1 MKWPEDAEH
10 CVHFMFTLTALRL
23 KDHEW
28 SQDDI
33 KSESVAIE
41 RVGRGEA
48 KRSMKRL
55 VAWVP
60 KWFGIETAVVNDL
73 VMAEFAMAGLR
84 TADKMHR
91 KKIVKAWDQ

>member
-10 CVHFMFTLTALRL
+10 CVHFMFTLTTLRL

-33 KSESVAIE
+33 KSAADAIE
-41 RVGRGEA
+41 RIGRGEA
-48 KRSMKRL
+48 KRSMRRL
-55 VAWVP
+55 ASCMP
-60 KWFGIETAVVNDL
+60 NLFGIETAVVNDL